1 MERPQ
6 ANRVDPSQAPGL
18 HPIRRV
24 SSLLLHSLGL
34 FASQPQQ
41 NARLHVSVQFPQDAH
56 GHTAHGRHYLH
67 ARRDCRSNQEQRESH
82 QLPRRIRPDLSGPHT
97 PFWTFSACPSQPR
110 DSSGRVSD
118 RAVAGGGVH

>member
-6 ANRVDPSQAPGL
+6 ANRVYPSQAPAL

-34 FASQPQQ
+34 FASQPHQ
-41 NARLHVSVQFPQDAH
+41 NARLHVSVQFPQDTH

-67 ARRDCRSNQEQRESH
+67 ARRDCRSNHEQRESH
-82 QLPRRIRPDLSGPHT
+82 KLPRRIRPDRRRPHT
-97 PFWTFSACPSQPR
+97 PFGPLSAC
-110 DSSGRVSD
+110 SS
-118 RAVAGGGVH
+118 